1 MKETKKEIKAK
12 IAEMCDQIDSTD
24 PGTPAYKK
32 ALLKLKELQQSLIA
46 TYARS
51 TDCSSL

>member
-12 IAEMCDQIDSTD
+12 IAELCDQIDSAEQ
-24 PGTPAYKK
+24 GTLAYKK
-32 ALLKLKELQQSLIA
+32 ALLKLTELQQLLIA